1 MKKLNISKAVVSR
14 GASLLVVSVALV
26 AAYIAISMNMTL
38 GWFAKNNTVTA
49 SGMVTQ
55 AYDANFKITYQS
67 VEVTTNEDG
76 TLNIEP
82 KNTPV
87 DSPGDFLAAVK
98 VPGQSVAF
106 NVTITNVGVY
116 PAKVT
121 GIGLKAPSAE
131 DDRPLIETV
140 TSNGTTSTVYYYLS
154 TQLTTEILA
163 ASVTNPD
170 YKIDIQDITPGNST
184 DDNTKPLR
192 TEASGAQAIN
202 YFDWLLFTLADSSEN
217 EDSAEESETPAVI
230 TDVIILDKGQS
241 ITLTIQMTFKDS
253 DQDQNVYKNYY
264 EKGGICIRD
273 IFITYE

>member
-14 GASLLVVSVALV
+14 GASLLVVSIALV
-26 AAYIAISMNMTL
+26 AAYVAISMNMTL

-67 VEVTTNEDG
+67 VEVTTKDG
-76 TLNIEP
+76 SLIITP
-82 KNTPV
+82 KNELV

-106 NVTITNVGVY
+106 NVTITNVGAY

-121 GIGLKAPSAE
+121 GIGLKAPSAD

-140 TSNGTTSTVYYYLS
+140 TTDGTTSTVYYYLS

-170 YKIDIQDITPGNST
+170 YEIDIKDLTPGNDT
-184 DDNTKPLR
+184 DDNAKPLR

-202 YFDWLLFTLADSSEN
+202 YFDWLICTIVDSSEN
-217 EDSAEESETPAVI
+217 EDSTEESETPAVT

-264 EKGGICIRD
+264 EKGGTCIRD